1 MKKEGFAYKYWI
13 FEGKIAI
20 LSLVGSKKLIA
31 FLFFK
36 NVTEVTDH
44 LTHDEK
50 NLQSCHKDEFLDFSY
65 SNYISDIFL
74 WKQ

>member
-20 LSLVGSKKLIA
+20 LSLVGSKKL
-31 FLFFK
+31 
-36 NVTEVTDH
+36 EVTDH